1 MSANRTG
8 LITNAEGIPKRH
20 WDEAVVHGKLEIGA
34 DALWV
39 AMISR
44 RYNIASATI
53 DLSAAPSR
61 GVTDKEAVAL

>member
-1 MSANRTG
+1 M
-8 LITNAEGIPKRH
+8 
-20 WDEAVVHGKLEIGA
+20 HGKLEIGA